1 MPQNPQNPQNSQ
13 QFVDYIDMRLN
24 DPELEGWDG
33 RSSRIEPGFYD
44 FEVIEAKMGQSG
56 KGNPTLVL
64 NYRVASEGEMNG
76 RTMRMSYAILPDNDG
91 ARRRMKN
98 LISALGAETD
108 PEGRFSPASLVGL
121 QMRGEVIPNKYDDVD
136 SRTGLPVTKDGTKLV
151 GEEPI
156 QAQQVQQSMPQGRP
170 VAQRR
175 PAGNNQQPSQPQP
188 MRR

>member
-1 MPQNPQNPQNSQ
+1 MPQNESN
-13 QFVDYIDMRLN
+13 QFVDFIDMRLN

-33 RSSRIEPGFYD
+33 RSNRVEPGFYD
-44 FEVIEAKMGQSG
+44 FEVVDATMGQSG

-64 NYRVASEGEMNG
+64 SYRVISDGEMSG
-76 RTMRMSYAILPDNDG
+76 RGMRQSYAILPDNDG

-108 PEGRFSPASLVGL
+108 QDGRFSPAGLVGL
-121 QMRGEVIPNKYDDVD
+121 QMHAEVITNTYDDID
-136 SRTGLPVTKDGTKLV
+136 PRSGQPVTKESSKLV

-156 QAQQVQQSMPQGRP
+156 AQQAAQPAVPQGRP

-175 PAGNNQQPSQPQP
+175 PGNNQQP